1 MTTTEETPK
10 SILDKVARIIEH
22 GKACQAAGN
31 QADAEADFAKAD
43 AIMVKYAIDRAIVEA
58 LKVSSGEQR
67 EEPVSVNIPFIRDG
81 VDFEDEYVAMFS
93 AICNHNRTR
102 AVIRPYREEATIVGF
117 PADVEYTQMIW
128 NSTYLAFVSKL
139 DPSWVVDR
147 PADENIKILKEA
159 GWKWGRIAD
168 VANANG
174 FECTATD
181 GRLKAAYRRQC
192 KLEGVE
198 PTSHTQRHAAYRAAY
213 AEAFSATIS
222 SRLYRMRRAAEDQVA
237 SRRGTG
243 TELALRSR
251 KDTVNEEFYRLF
263 PHLRP
268 MSAEERAEAME
279 RSELHRKA
287 EAARLAAMTPAQRAA
302 EERRE
307 AREQARW
314 RAQYEREQA
323 KRQDAAGRRAGQS
336 AAATVDLGATKVGT
350 DQRKAIG

>member
-1 MTTTEETPK
+1 MTITEETPK
-10 SILDKVARIIEH
+10 SILDKVAKLIALAEH
-22 GKACQAAGN
+22 GN
-31 QADAEADFAKAD
+31 TSDIEREAFLAKAD
-43 AIMVKYAIDRAIVEA
+43 AMMVKYAIDRAVIESR
-58 LKVSSGEQR
+58 KTSGEKR
-67 EEPVSVNIPFIRDG
+67 EEPISVTVPFIRDG
-81 VDFEDEYVAMFS
+81 VDFEGQYISMFS
-93 AICNHNRTR
+93 AICSHNRTR
-102 AVIRPYREEATIVGF
+102 AVIRTYREQAVIVGF
-117 PADVEYTQMIW
+117 PTDVEYTQMIW
-128 NSTYLAFVSKL
+128 NSVYFGFVSKL
-139 DPSWVVDR
+139 DPSWVADR

-237 SRRGTG
+237 SRSGTG
-243 TELALRSR
+243 TELALCSR
-251 KDTVNEEFYRLF
+251 KDTVNEEFYQLF
-263 PHLRP
+263 PHMRP
-268 MSAEERAEAME
+268 MSAEERAEVDKRLNLYDE
-279 RSELHRKA
+279 A
-287 EAARLAAMTPAQRAA
+287 EKARLAAMTPAQRAA
-302 EERRE
+302 EERR
-307 AREQARW
+307 REREDLRW

>member
-1 MTTTEETPK
+1 MTTATEETPK
-10 SILDKVARIIEH
+10 SILDKVAKLITLAEHANTSDIER
-22 GKACQAAGN
+22 
-31 QADAEADFAKAD
+31 EAFLAKAD
-43 AIMVKYAIDRAIVEA
+43 AMMVKYAIDRAVIESRKTA
-58 LKVSSGEQR
+58 GETR
-67 EEPVSVNIPFIRDG
+67 EKPVSVTIPFIRDG
-81 VDFEDEYVAMFS
+81 VDFEDEYCQMLS
-93 AICNHNRTR
+93 AICQHNRVR
-102 AVIRPYREEATIVGF
+102 AVIRVWREEVTIVGF
-117 PADVEYTQMIW
+117 PTDVEYTQMIW
-128 NSTYLAFVSKL
+128 NSVYLAFVSKL
-139 DPSWVVDR
+139 DPSWVADR

-213 AEAFSATIS
+213 AAAFSSVITT
-222 SRLYRMRRAAEDQVA
+222 RLYRMRTAAEDQVTN
-237 SRRGTG
+237 RCGTG

-251 KDTVNEEFYRLF
+251 ADTVNEQFFRLF

-268 MSAEERAEAME
+268 MSKEERAEVME
-279 RSELHRKA
+279 RSRKHSEA
-287 EAARLAAMTPAQRAA
+287 ERARFAAMTPAQRAA

-314 RAQYEREQA
+314 QAQYEREQA
-323 KRQDAAGRRAGQS
+323 KKQDAAGRRAGQS

-350 DQRKAIG
+350 VQRREIQ